1 VIGGHGAPG
10 VDGVDGVAPIFVPGV
25 PGDHDV
31 DGVVP
36 VCQSLHLFP
45 VTEQRMRRS
54 ILFLLAILLLV
65 GCHPRRRETPQT
77 HVPAGPRQITIEFLG
92 HTCFLITSSLGLNVL
107 TDPFNP
113 SALTYP
119 VKAGSV
125 PADVI
130 FVTHEDETAN
140 FTDLASGSPVILR
153 SSMASGVNR
162 ANGILIHGVKTSS
175 ENLSASIKLNVAYVW
190 AMDGIR
196 MCDLGA
202 IEDAITPTE
211 AINIGHVDVLFLPVG
226 GPPDFTDEKRKITVD
241 RLQPRVIVPMMYSTA
256 YSGKV
261 PLRGL
266 GEWLSRQSHVV
277 HVPNKFTLMHSQLP
291 DETTVFVPAVR

>member
-1 VIGGHGAPG
+1 
-10 VDGVDGVAPIFVPGV
+10 
-25 PGDHDV
+25 
-31 DGVVP
+31 
-36 VCQSLHLFP
+36 
-45 VTEQRMRRS
+45 MRRC
-54 ILFLLAILLLV
+54 ILFLLPILFLA
-65 GCHPRRRETPQT
+65 GCQHHRRREGAPQA
-77 HVPAGPRQITIEFLG
+77 HPIGPRQVTIQYLG
-92 HTCFLITSSLGLNVL
+92 HTCFLITSSLGLNIL

-113 SALTYP
+113 SVLCYP

-125 PADVI
+125 PADII

-162 ANGILIHGVKTSS
+162 ANGVLIHGLKTSS
-175 ENLSASIKLNVAYVW
+175 ENFASSTKLNVAYTW
-190 AMDGIR
+190 SMDGIR
-196 MCDLGA
+196 FCDLGA

-226 GPPDFTDEKRKITVD
+226 GPQNFTDQMRKITID
-241 RLQPRVIVPMMYSTA
+241 RLQPKIIIPMMYSTA
-256 YSGKV
+256 YSSKV

-266 GEWLSRQSHVV
+266 GEWLSRQPHVV
-277 HVPNKFTLMHSQLP
+277 RVPNQFILKPKELP

>member
-1 VIGGHGAPG
+1 MQVSAL
-10 VDGVDGVAPIFVPGV
+10 IF
-25 PGDHDV
+25 
-31 DGVVP
+31 
-36 VCQSLHLFP
+36 SF
-45 VTEQRMRRS
+45 TEQRMRRC
-54 ILFLLAILLLV
+54 ILFLLAILFLA
-65 GCHPRRRETPQT
+65 GCQHRHHREGQQQA
-77 HVPAGPRQITIEFLG
+77 HVPTGPRQVTIQFLG
-92 HTCFLITSSLGLNVL
+92 HTCFLITSSLGINIL

-113 SALTYP
+113 SVLNYP

-125 PADVI
+125 PADII

-162 ANGILIHGVKTSS
+162 ANGVLIRGVRTSS
-175 ENLSASIKLNVAYVW
+175 ENLSAAVKLNVAYVW

-211 AINIGHVDVLFLPVG
+211 AINIGHIDVLFLPVG
-226 GPPDFTDEKRKITVD
+226 GPADLTDQMRKTTVD
-241 RLQPRVIVPMMYSTA
+241 RLQPKVIIPMMYSTA
-256 YSGKV
+256 HSSKV

-277 HVPNKFTLMHSQLP
+277 RVPNKFTLAPKDLP
-291 DETTVFVPAVR
+291 SETTIFVPAVP

>member
-1 VIGGHGAPG
+1 
-10 VDGVDGVAPIFVPGV
+10 
-25 PGDHDV
+25 
-31 DGVVP
+31 
-36 VCQSLHLFP
+36 
-45 VTEQRMRRS
+45 MRRC

-65 GCHPRRRETPQT
+65 GCHHHPRREAPQA
-77 HVPAGPRQITIEFLG
+77 HVPAGPRQVTIQFLG
-92 HTCFLITSSLGLNVL
+92 HTCFLITSSLGLNIL

-113 SALTYP
+113 SVLSYP
-119 VKAGSV
+119 VKPGSV

-162 ANGILIHGVKTSS
+162 ANGVLIHGIKTSS
-175 ENLSASIKLNVAYVW
+175 ENLAASTKLNVAYVW
-190 AMDGIR
+190 SMDGIR
-196 MCDLGA
+196 FCDLGA

-226 GPPDFTDEKRKITVD
+226 GPPNFTDQMRKITVD
-241 RLQPRVIVPMMYSTA
+241 RLQPKVIIPMMYSTA

-266 GEWLSRQSHVV
+266 GEWLSRQSNVER
-277 HVPNKFTLMHSQLP
+277 VPNKFTLMPKELP
-291 DETTVFVPAVR
+291 NETTVFVPAVR